1 MSYTG
6 VVIARNL
13 IQTLGIFEAIDQNL
27 SLLERH
33 KPYYESDNVLNIVYN
48 FLNGGEA
55 LLEIE
60 KLQEDRSFLKILGAE
75 SIPDLTTAGDFL
87 VRFSDADIDKF
98 QSSLDQAQDNALF
111 LLEKKKQRVTI
122 DSDSSLYEVYG
133 SKKEGADYSYNNKW
147 SYNGLHMT
155 LAEIGAI
162 VYQELREG
170 NRYSSDGVKEVL

>member
-1 MSYTG
+1 
-6 VVIARNL
+6 
-13 IQTLGIFEAIDQNL
+13 
-27 SLLERH
+27 
-33 KPYYESDNVLNIVYN
+33 LNIVYN
-48 FLNGGEA
+48 FLNGGEK

-60 KLQEDRSFLKILGAE
+60 KLQEDRSFLKTLGAE
-75 SIPDLTTAGDFL
+75 SIPDPTTTGDFL
-87 VRFSDADIDKF
+87 VRFSEADIDKL
-98 QSSLDQAQDNALF
+98 QSSLDQGQDNALF
-111 LLEKKKQRVTI
+111 MLEKKKKQRVTI

-170 NRYSSDGVKEVL
+170 NGYSSDGVKEVLQGTIERLQKHFRNVRYRADSAFYAKGL